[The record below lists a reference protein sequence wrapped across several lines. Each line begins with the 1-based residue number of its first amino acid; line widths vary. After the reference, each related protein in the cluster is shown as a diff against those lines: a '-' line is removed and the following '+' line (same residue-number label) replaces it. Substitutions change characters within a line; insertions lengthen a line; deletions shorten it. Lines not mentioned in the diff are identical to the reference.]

1 MVDQVVVR
9 RNEAKHHY
17 ELFVDG
23 VEAGHILYRG
33 YKYEPDAVGL
43 IHTEISPR
51 FEHLG
56 LDVRLVEGALTDIRE
71 CGLRVIPVCRFV
83 RSYIDSHPEFHDL
96 VGSLQ
101 PKELGSID
109 P

>member
-1 MVDQVVVR
+1 MADDVVVR
-9 RNEAKHHY
+9 RNEAKHRY

-33 YKYEPDAVGL
+33 YKYKPDAVGL

-56 LDVRLVEGALTDIRE
+56 LGVRLVEDALTDIRE
-71 CGLRVIPVCRFV
+71 SGQRVIPVCRFV
-83 RSYIDSHPEFHDL
+83 HSYIDNHPEFHDL

-101 PKELGSID
+101 SKELGSID